1 MTRSGTWLV
10 ASGAL
15 LALAMALLMVLDARR
30 SKSAPSLPVIR
41 AVESMSVVDQSDTR
55 LTLSD
60 FRGRPWVVNL
70 IFTRC
75 PGPCAQLTGVLREV
89 QRGLPASSPTRL
101 MSITSDPEYD
111 TPAILARY
119 ADKFGAD
126 TNRWKFVTGDRVE
139 IRRLATREFLFV
151 LQDKPGDQQSSKEDL
166 FLHSTLMAVVDARG
180 LVRGVVEGL
189 QPGASRQ
196 ILSMLEQL
204 EAESGPR

>member
-1 MTRSGTWLV
+1 
-10 ASGAL
+10 
-15 LALAMALLMVLDARR
+15 
-30 SKSAPSLPVIR
+30 
-41 AVESMSVVDQSDTR
+41 
-55 LTLSD
+55 
-60 FRGRPWVVNL
+60 
-70 IFTRC
+70 
-75 PGPCAQLTGVLREV
+75 
-89 QRGLPASSPTRL
+89 